1 MYTKWDESLTTPAVN
16 DSGDAGRAH
25 LSFQVGCLYFEL
37 GGISIQSCKGKV
49 RRVCTRR
56 PFLHTNKSLSPD
68 SNEKRPL
75 CVWSSSQSLHAFAID
90 WLDAWE
96 IGGRG
101 NAAKQQDIRS
111 NETLIKVLKTSRW
124 RRGSS
129 LKGRYVVLL
138 WECRSE
144 PKCEA

>member
-1 MYTKWDESLTTPAVN
+1 MMKRLKAISFYECTQSRMKASQHLLLASPV
-16 DSGDAGRAH
+16 SRAERICH
-25 LSFQVGCLYFEL
+25 FKSAAFILEL

-49 RRVCTRR
+49 HRVCTRR
-56 PFLHTNKSLSPD
+56 PFLHTNRSLSPD

-101 NAAKQQDIRS
+101 NTAKQQDIRS
-111 NETLIKVLKTSRW
+111 NETLIKALKTSRW
-124 RRGSS
+124 QRGSC
-129 LKGRYVVLL
+129 LKER
-138 WECRSE
+138 
-144 PKCEA
+144 